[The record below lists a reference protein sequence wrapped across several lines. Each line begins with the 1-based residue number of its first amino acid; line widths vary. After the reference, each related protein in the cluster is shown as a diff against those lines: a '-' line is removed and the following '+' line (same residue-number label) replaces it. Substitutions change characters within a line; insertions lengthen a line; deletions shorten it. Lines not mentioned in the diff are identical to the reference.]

1 MKSTKQI
8 RREAGQL
15 FRLCLVN
22 RRLDENRVQQVVHR
36 VVEAKRRGYLALLSH
51 FQRLVKLEMARHRAE
66 VESATPLA
74 RGVRERIEAGLTR
87 SYGPTLVTAFGENPA
102 LIGGVRITVGSDVYD
117 GSVRARLA
125 ALETRL

>member
-36 VVEAKRRGYLALLSH
+36 VVEAKRRGYLALLSR

-66 VESATPLA
+66 VESATPLPA
-74 RGVRERIEAGLTR
+74 DLQSTVLAGLER
-87 SYGPTLVTAFGENPA
+87 VYGSGISSSFVHRPV
-102 LIGGVRITVGSDVYD
+102 LIGGIRIKVASDVYD
-117 GSVRARLA
+117 GSVKAGLA
-125 ALETRL
+125 ALEKSF